1 MQAWL
6 SHNTNPTDA
15 GAAFF
20 NPESLLEEP
29 TLSLSGL
36 PGDTLRAH
44 LDSLNEDKAQLK
56 IHLSRLGFAIV
67 CREGKEKMQL

>member
-6 SHNTNPTDA
+6 SYNTNPPHF

-20 NPESLLEEP
+20 NPESLLEKP
-29 TLSLSGL
+29 TLSLSWL

-44 LDSLNEDKAQLK
+44 LESLKEDKAQLQF
-56 IHLSRLGFAIV
+56 HLSRLGFAIV
-67 CREGKEKMQL
+67 GSEGKEKMQL